1 MIKKNEILWQYIIK
15 QSTNYDNKKTFDY
28 IVNIKEVTDAQI
40 ITGKKISL
48 VGFNFGL
55 RILDIQKCLKF

>member
-1 MIKKNEILWQYIIK
+1 MIKKNEILWQYIIR

-28 IVNIKEVTDAQI
+28 IVYIKEVTDAQI
-40 ITGKKISL
+40 ITL

>member
-28 IVNIKEVTDAQI
+28 IVYIKEVTDAQI
-40 ITGKKISL
+40 ITL